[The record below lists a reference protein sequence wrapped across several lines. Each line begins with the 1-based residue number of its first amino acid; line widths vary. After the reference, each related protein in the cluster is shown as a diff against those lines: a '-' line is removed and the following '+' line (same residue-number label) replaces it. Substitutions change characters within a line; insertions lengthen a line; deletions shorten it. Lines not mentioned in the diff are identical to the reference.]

1 MVCSASPRSLNFF
14 REAVCTRKAA
24 TIPLAPKF
32 ILLFAAFGVCLQAQR
47 PAPKPTEHQIET
59 KNEPLAAIMAA
70 MLKRK
75 RGSAQDVDAL
85 KRTKAKKDDV
95 AEAATAAAIQ
105 SNEGWDAAFAPAK
118 PNNELAVINGDDA
131 GKDGA
136 GSSDVEENAQVTKKG
151 EASKKIRRRSKAKG
165 SKSSR
170 DSKNPAWKVSAP
182 VGGRMIDVDPVFT
195 EDEK

>member
-1 MVCSASPRSLNFF
+1 
-14 REAVCTRKAA
+14 
-24 TIPLAPKF
+24 
-32 ILLFAAFGVCLQAQR
+32 
-47 PAPKPTEHQIET
+47 
-59 KNEPLAAIMAA
+59 MAA

-118 PNNELAVINGDDA
+118 SNNELAVINGDDA